1 KCYNS
6 VDMKP
11 MKLLGNFAKKYT
23 GSLILAIL
31 SMLALVGAQLL
42 IPWLIRTLINA
53 LTVDN
58 LTQATLDLITKLTI
72 VAFLVFLAR
81 GVMQFIRSYSAH
93 IAGWGVV
100 SDARKFVYDHL
111 QRLSLRYYEDK
122 QTGQLMSRVV
132 NDTDLFEKM
141 ISHAVPEVF
150 VNIIS
155 LFGISAVLFSMNWQL
170 TLMSMIPIP
179 LVIVAL
185 ILYAKI
191 VRPAFRWRQREL
203 GELNAILNDN
213 ISGVREIKAFT
224 REYIELTRVGNG
236 IENYRRSQMKALKLM
251 AIFQPFMDF
260 SSSLGQLLVIF
271 FGGRLAYQGLLSVAD
286 LVAFFLYLESF
297 YQPIRNLGNAWEQ
310 VQESMAGFE
319 RIAELLTEEVDVSN
333 PKHVI
338 ALPSSAQGEI
348 NFTNVCFKYQEGE
361 PVLKDINLKIE
372 ANSVVALVGPTGVG
386 KSTLVSLIPRFYD
399 VTEGSIQLDGKD
411 LRELDL
417 KDLRSQISIVL
428 QEVFLFHGTV
438 RDNILFGNPKA
449 TDKEIVDAAIVANA
463 HEFIMQLP
471 EKYETLIGE
480 RGVKLSG
487 GQRQRL
493 SIARAVLKNTPIL
506 ILDEATSS
514 VDTETE
520 LLIQQALE
528 RLMMG
533 RTTIIIAH
541 RLSTVQK
548 ADKIV
553 VLEGSRITEI
563 GTHAE
568 LLNKH
573 GLYHRLFTVQQR
585 LQ

>member
-1 KCYNS
+1 
-6 VDMKP
+6 MKP
-11 MKLLGNFAKKYT
+11 YKLLTDFAKHYT
-23 GSLILAIL
+23 GSLILAVI

-42 IPWLIRTLINA
+42 VPWIIRTLINA
-53 LTVDN
+53 LTEQT
-58 LTQATLDLITKLTI
+58 LSQATLDLITKLTI
-72 VAFLVFLAR
+72 IALLVFIAR

-93 IAGWGVV
+93 VAGWGVV

-122 QTGQLMSRVV
+122 QTGQLMSRLV

-155 LFGISAVLFSMNWQL
+155 LIGITAVLFGMNWRL
-170 TLMSMIPIP
+170 TLLSMIPIP
-179 LVIVAL
+179 LIIVSL
-185 ILYAKI
+185 FMYARI
-191 VRPAFRWRQREL
+191 VRPAFRWRQRER

-213 ISGVREIKAFT
+213 ISGIREIKAFT
-224 REYIELTRVGNG
+224 REDIELTRVGNG
-236 IENYRRSQMKALKLM
+236 IDNYRRSQMRALKLM

-260 SSSLGQLLVIF
+260 TSSVGQLLVIF
-271 FGGRLAYQGLLSVAD
+271 FGGRMAYEGLLSVAD

-297 YQPIRNLGNAWEQ
+297 YSPIRNLGNAWEQ

-319 RIAELLTEEVDVSN
+319 RISELLIEEPDVKNSKSPIN
-333 PKHVI
+333 VE
-338 ALPSSAQGEI
+338 AQLAPEI
-348 NFTNVCFKYQEGE
+348 SFNNVNFHYQQGDN
-361 PVLKDINLKIE
+361 VLKNINLEIPSGKI
-372 ANSVVALVGPTGVG
+372 VALVGPTGVG

-399 VTEGSIQLDGKD
+399 VSSGIITLNRTD
-411 LRELDL
+411 LRELDF
-417 KDLRSQISIVL
+417 KALRSQISIVL
-428 QEVFLFHGTV
+428 QDVFLFHGTV

-449 TDKEIVDAAIVANA
+449 SEEEIKDAARIANA
-463 HEFIMQLP
+463 HEFITQLP
-471 EKYETLIGE
+471 LGYDTLIGE

-520 LLIQQALE
+520 LLIQEALE
-528 RLMMG
+528 RLMVG

-541 RLSTVQK
+541 RLSTVRN

-553 VLEGSRITEI
+553 VMEGNQITEV
-563 GTHAE
+563 GKHQE
-568 LLNKH
+568 LIDKG
-573 GLYHRLFTVQQR
+573 GLYYRLFTVQQR
-585 LQ
+585 LS